1 MDLSSKPAAFR
12 ISVSFG
18 KDFFFF
24 PTDEKIWFPLP
35 NFSVLRKLRSFTAL
49 VLLVLVPDA
58 AKEKEQRKGE
68 LWEDVLLGV
77 ISTPKGLFLLF
88 YAFGAHFPFPT

>member
-1 MDLSSKPAAFR
+1 M
-12 ISVSFG
+12 
-18 KDFFFF
+18 
-24 PTDEKIWFPLP
+24 
-35 NFSVLRKLRSFTAL
+35 